1 MVLATA
7 CFCHLTEAEIG
18 MGFLKWMAVAQT
30 NPNMLLGIDSW
41 QRLGIGCFII
51 AIIIKHLPDNGIAPS
66 PRQNRNK
73 QGSWGCGDNPS
84 FHNSTGYRSCGF
96 KQINLQNENNCE
108 LLPRSLQEHM
118 DGDGTLLWWVSILGD
133 DEQIPPLLYLPPGQ
147 MLKKPLTICSWTMTR

>member
-1 MVLATA
+1 LYSIYDAKDNVMVLATA

-73 QGSWGCGDNPS
+73 QGS
-84 FHNSTGYRSCGF
+84 
-96 KQINLQNENNCE
+96 
-108 LLPRSLQEHM
+108 
-118 DGDGTLLWWVSILGD
+118 
-133 DEQIPPLLYLPPGQ
+133 
-147 MLKKPLTICSWTMTR
+147 